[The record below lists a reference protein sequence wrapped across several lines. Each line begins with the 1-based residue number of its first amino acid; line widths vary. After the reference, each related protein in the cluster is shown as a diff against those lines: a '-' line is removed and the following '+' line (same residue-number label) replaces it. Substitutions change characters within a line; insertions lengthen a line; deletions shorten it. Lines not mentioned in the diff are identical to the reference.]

1 MVNIRRDTI
10 IKKGDV
16 LLSEKSEERWEVKD
30 MIGAKIYVR
39 NSNSKS
45 EKIMFKNDLII
56 NHWNLILNDMGN
68 MPLCQIIKFNMSICL
83 ILIFYFNL

>member
-56 NHWNLILNDMGN
+56 NHWNLIVNDRG
-68 MPLCQIIKFNMSICL
+68 
-83 ILIFYFNL
+83 YW